1 MIQNE
6 MMKIMA
12 LIYKKSQGKPKIAA
26 EISPFVRTFV
36 CSSTWFLFST
46 MKFKALI
53 NKHVYENNI

>member
-12 LIYKKSQGKPKIAA
+12 LYKKSQGKPKIAA

-36 CSSTWFLFST
+36 CFSTWFVFST
-46 MKFKALI
+46 MKFKNLI
-53 NKHVYENNI
+53 NKYVYENYI